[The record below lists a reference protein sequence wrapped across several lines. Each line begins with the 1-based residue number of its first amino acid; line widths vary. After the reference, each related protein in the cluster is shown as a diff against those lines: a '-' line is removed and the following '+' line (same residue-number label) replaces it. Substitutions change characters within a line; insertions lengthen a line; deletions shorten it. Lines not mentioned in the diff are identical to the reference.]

1 MYPYHYYH
9 ILILFLSNCV
19 FNQGHQ
25 IKENVM
31 GKICKL
37 LCVERAG
44 WMVIWE
50 ISSEEATW
58 ETIADV
64 KTILELLLRKYVV
77 WIELADSRV

>member
-1 MYPYHYYH
+1 
-9 ILILFLSNCV
+9 
-19 FNQGHQ
+19 
-25 IKENVM
+25 
-31 GKICKL
+31 
-37 LCVERAG
+37 
-44 WMVIWE
+44 MVIWE